1 MRVVTLADGSIVVF
15 GDTDLSDEQM
25 AQLLIEASAK
35 RSTLIRDVARQVIA
49 DLPANAPM
57 VNVVASEPGE
67 RARFA
72 PAWLAI
78 TIGLFLVIL
87 GLIVV
92 PVFRIW
98 TNTSS
103 DVLDNIALF
112 LVGAGAVLIG
122 AATGRGSRH

>member
-1 MRVVTLADGSIVVF
+1 MRVVSLADGSIVVF

-35 RSTLIRDVARQVIA
+35 RSTLIRDVARQVIK
-49 DLPANAPM
+49 DLPQNAPM
-57 VNVVASEPGE
+57 VNVTTSDDPAEKT
-67 RARFA
+67 RFA

-78 TIGLFLVIL
+78 LIGLFLVVL

-92 PVFRIW
+92 PLLRLWIG
-98 TNTSS
+98 SGS
-103 DVLDNIALF
+103 DVLDNIALI

-122 AATGRGSRH
+122 AATGRGRR